1 MFERIVIYF
10 SKLVAITLRKQLIFT
25 MNHCEMVYVQENKCR
40 AAYQADDA
48 KSILPSDAG
57 KVISLL
63 S

>member
-1 MFERIVIYF
+1 MLLYV
-10 SKLVAITLRKQLIFT
+10 SAAIKFT
-25 MNHCEMVYVQENKCR
+25 MNHCEMVYLQENKCR

-63 S
+63 NSTTD